1 MAAAPRMKHN
11 AATAIA
17 VRIDQI
23 GDRRF
28 DAGLT
33 ERGDD
38 QVPFPSAI
46 SLGIQVL
53 QGAAAANSEMPA
65 NRFDPLCAR
74 FFNVQEMSPVRL
86 ARHGFYLDSLAWQCT
101 GDIDRSVG
109 SLGDSITMLPE
120 SVDHQPLNHERPR

>member
-11 AATAIA
+11 AATARA

-28 DAGLT
+28 DSGLT
-33 ERGDD
+33 ERGDN
-38 QVPFPSAI
+38 QVPFPAAI
-46 SLGIQVL
+46 SLDIQVL
-53 QGAAAANSEMPA
+53 QGAATANSEMPA

-74 FFNVQEMSPVRL
+74 FFDVQEMSPVRL
-86 ARHGFYLDSLAWQCT
+86 AGHGFYLDSLAWQRT

-109 SLGDSITMLPE
+109 SLSDSITTLPE
-120 SVDHQPLNHERPR
+120 AGDHQPLNHERPR